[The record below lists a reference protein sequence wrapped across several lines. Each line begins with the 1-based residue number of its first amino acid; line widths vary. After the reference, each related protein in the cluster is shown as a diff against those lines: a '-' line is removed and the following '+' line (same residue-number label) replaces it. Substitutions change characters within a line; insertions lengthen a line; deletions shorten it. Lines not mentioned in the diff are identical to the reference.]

1 MEKKKTIDEI
11 KAKQSNS
18 LDIMKHMAAVL
29 GLDEFTGSGKNIQW
43 EESSDGYYRLLK
55 CDFTQEG
62 VGFLHMVVSSYES
75 TGRVKDMYVRAYY
88 HEEKEEE
95 K

>member
-1 MEKKKTIDEI
+1 MGRKKTIDEI

-18 LDIMKHMAAVL
+18 LDIMKHMAADL
-29 GLDEFTGSGKNIQW
+29 GFDEFTGSGNNIKW
-43 EESSDGYYRLLK
+43 DESSDGYYLTEK

-62 VGFLHMVVSSYES
+62 VGVIHMVVSSYED
-75 TGRVKDMYVRAYY
+75 TGRVKDMYARAYY
-88 HEEKEEE
+88 HEKKEEE